1 MSELQKK
8 VINDT
13 APVTLAECVYMGDG
27 TKNTIKD
34 EITSI
39 KNNTSNEQPSTTNR
53 YRGKKALWLGDSIS
67 VVGSPTYPKLVCDT
81 LGMTLNNKASSG
93 GNSLRMRQILQGLES
108 YTAPSL
114 TDIDF
119 VFIMIGHNCDVSFA
133 NKDSIDSLPS
143 HKDNTAYTDYTQ
155 GNFFCDIGS
164 CVEYIRAK
172 NSAIEI
178 FFITPIQGK
187 YESSLRYDSTSKMA
201 MEGLKELGI
210 EYSIPV
216 IDVYGECGISNRN
229 ISADCY
235 DDIHPNNT
243 TGIPKIA
250 NTIIRYLLCH

>member
-8 VINDT
+8 VINNI
-13 APVTLAECVYMGDG
+13 APVTLADCVYVGDG
-27 TKNTIKD
+27 TTKTIKD
-34 EITSI
+34 EIQQL
-39 KNNTSNEQPSTTNR
+39 KNNSSTGTSTSNR
-53 YRGKKALWLGDSIS
+53 YNGKKALWLGDSIS

-93 GNSLRMRQILQGLES
+93 GDTLRMRKILQGLDS

-133 NKDSIDSLPS
+133 NKNTIDDLPS
-143 HKDNTAYTDYTQ
+143 HKDNTSYTNYTQ

-164 CVEYIRAK
+164 CVEYIRTTNPK
-172 NSAIEI
+172 IEI

-201 MEGLKELGI
+201 MEGLKALGI
-210 EYSIPV
+210 EYSVPV
-216 IDVYGECGISNRN
+216 IDVYGESGISNRN
-229 ISADCY
+229 ISTDCY
-235 DDIHPNNT
+235 DDIHPNNA

-250 NTIIRYLLCH
+250 NTVVRYLLCH